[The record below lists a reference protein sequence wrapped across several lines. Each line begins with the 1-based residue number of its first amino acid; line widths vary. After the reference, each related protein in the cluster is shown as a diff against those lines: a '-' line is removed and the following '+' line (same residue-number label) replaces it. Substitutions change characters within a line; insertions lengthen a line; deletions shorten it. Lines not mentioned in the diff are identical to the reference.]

1 MKPSA
6 MLKLSRRRDE
16 ADPGRP
22 RRSRSPLP
30 VGVGADLRPSLDD
43 FVRRAADEAA
53 YAGASLLELGSPGP
67 RRSRPGPDRYRFVG
81 LPEAAGS
88 RQPSL
93 APIPVD
99 DEAYTVALCAEV
111 VATSPEPQGLL
122 TEVNRVL
129 VPAGRLFLT
138 APLIVPD
145 ASEGYLP
152 WRARMGLNYLLE
164 ASGFVIEE
172 IQALER
178 TRSYGVVAAKRQ
190 RPGHTRLAL
199 TSGGTTAL

>member
-6 MLKLSRRRDE
+6 MLKLSRRRDT
-16 ADPGRP
+16 AAARP
-22 RRSRSPLP
+22 RRPP
-30 VGVGADLRPSLDD
+30 VAAGADLRPSLDD
-43 FVRRAADEAA
+43 FVLRAAGEAA
-53 YAGASLLELGSPGP
+53 DAGAALLELGSPGP

-81 LPEAAGS
+81 LPEVAGG

-93 APIPVD
+93 GPLPVD
-99 DEAYTVALCAEV
+99 DEAYSVALCAEV

-122 TEVNRVL
+122 TEINRVL
-129 VPAGRLFLT
+129 VPTGRLFLT

-178 TRSYGVVAAKRQ
+178 TRSYGVVAAKRR
-190 RPGHTRLAL
+190 RPGHTRRASLAG
-199 TSGGTTAL
+199 SA

>member
-6 MLKLSRRRDE
+6 MLKLSRRRDT
-16 ADPGRP
+16 APGR
-22 RRSRSPLP
+22 SP
-30 VGVGADLRPSLDD
+30 VGSGADLRPSLDD
-43 FVRRAADEAA
+43 FVLRATHEAA
-53 YAGASLLELGSPGP
+53 EVGTALLELGSPGP

-81 LPEAAGS
+81 LPEVAGA

-93 APIPVD
+93 GPLPVD
-99 DEAYTVALCAEV
+99 DEAYSVALCAEA

-122 TEVNRVL
+122 TEINRVL

-164 ASGFVIEE
+164 AAGFVIEE

-178 TRSYGVVAAKRQ
+178 TRSYGVVAAKRR
-190 RPGHTRLAL
+190 RPGHTRLEAGAL
-199 TSGGTTAL
+199 SRS

>member
-6 MLKLSRRRDE
+6 MLKLSRRRDTVS
-16 ADPGRP
+16 GRL
-22 RRSRSPLP
+22 RRAPATAGS
-30 VGVGADLRPSLDD
+30 DLRPSLDD
-43 FVRRAADEAA
+43 FVLRAAGEAA
-53 YAGASLLELGSPGP
+53 EAGAALLELGSPGP

-81 LPEAAGS
+81 LPEAAGG

-93 APIPVD
+93 GPLPVD
-99 DEAYTVALCAEV
+99 DEAYSVALCAEA

-122 TEVNRVL
+122 TEINRVL

-190 RPGHTRLAL
+190 RPGHSRLEAHVL
-199 TSGGTTAL
+199 SRS

>member
-6 MLKLSRRRDE
+6 MLKLSRRRDTGS
-16 ADPGRP
+16 GRL
-22 RRSRSPLP
+22 RRPPAGSGP
-30 VGVGADLRPSLDD
+30 DLRPSLDD
-43 FVRRAADEAA
+43 FVLRAAGEAA
-53 YAGASLLELGSPGP
+53 EAGAALLELGSPGP

-93 APIPVD
+93 GPLPVD
-99 DEAYTVALCAEV
+99 DEAYSVALCAEA

-122 TEVNRVL
+122 TEINRVL

-190 RPGHTRLAL
+190 RPGHSRQRAHAL
-199 TSGGTTAL
+199 SHRSAGS

>member
-6 MLKLSRRRDE
+6 MLKLSRHRDSVS
-16 ADPGRP
+16 GRL
-22 RRSRSPLP
+22 RRSPAGP
-30 VGVGADLRPSLDD
+30 GADLRPSLED
-43 FVRRAADEAA
+43 FVLRAANEAA
-53 YAGASLLELGSPGP
+53 EADAALLELGSPGP
-67 RRSRPGPDRYRFVG
+67 RPSRPGPDRYRFVG

-93 APIPVD
+93 GPLPVD
-99 DEAYTVALCAEV
+99 DEVYSVALCAEA

-122 TEVNRVL
+122 TEINRVL

-152 WRARMGLNYLLE
+152 WRARLGLNYLLE

-190 RPGHTRLAL
+190 RPGHTRLTAQAL
-199 TSGGTTAL
+199 TRS